1 MTDAA
6 QNRPRR
12 LGGLSR
18 LLPML
23 RPYAPQVLGAV
34 VALII
39 AAASVLV
46 IGVAMRRVVDHG
58 FSGDHGQ
65 FIDLYFAALMGVV
78 ALLALATFARFY
90 FVTWLGERV
99 VADMRGKVF
108 SHLLGLSPVY
118 FETAK
123 TGEVL
128 SRLTTDTELIQ
139 TVVGSSASIALR
151 NLLLLIGGS
160 VMLVVTSPKLA
171 GLSLLIVPAVVM
183 PIVVLGRRV
192 RALSRASQDSVA
204 AVSAYAGE
212 TLNAIQTVQ
221 AFTHEKIDRQKF
233 GDVVENTFGVALKR
247 IRARAWLTAFVILF
261 VFGAV
266 DMVLWIGGR
275 DVFEGAMSAGEL
287 AAFVFYAVVVAGA
300 LGALSEVW
308 GELQRA
314 SGAAERLFEILDT
327 RPTIAAP
334 AAPQAMPKPARGDI
348 ALEAVTF
355 RYPARPKETALDGIS
370 LSVRPGETLALVG
383 PSGAGKSTIFQLLLR
398 YHDPNAGR
406 ILVDGIDIARVDP
419 TDLRA
424 RIGIVAQEP
433 TIFAASAADNIRYGR
448 PEASDAEIRA
458 AAEAAACGFLD
469 RLPEGFATFLGERG
483 VRLSGGQRQR
493 LAIARAILRD
503 PAILLLDEATS
514 ALDAESE
521 RKVQIALERLMKGR
535 TTLVI
540 AHRLATVLKADR
552 IAVLDHGR
560 VVAVGNHAEL
570 MREDGLYARL
580 ARLQFDHGDGR
591 PRAVGD

>member
-1 MTDAA
+1 MTVAA
-6 QNRPRR
+6 PPSDRR
-12 LGGLSR
+12 LGGLMR
-18 LLPML
+18 LAPML
-23 RPYAPQVLGAV
+23 RPYLGRVIGAIAALV
-34 VALII
+34 V
-39 AAASVLV
+39 AAASVLI

-58 FSGDHGQ
+58 FSGDEGQ

-78 ALLALATFARFY
+78 ALLAAATFARFY
-90 FVTWLGERV
+90 LVTWLGERI
-99 VADMRGKVF
+99 VADMRQKVF
-108 SHLLGLSPVY
+108 SHLLDLSPVF

-139 TVVGSSASIALR
+139 TVVGSSASVALR
-151 NLLLLIGGS
+151 NLLLFLGGS
-160 VMLVVTSPKLA
+160 AMLAVTSPKLA
-171 GLSLLIVPAVVM
+171 GLSLLIVPAVVV

-204 AVSAYAGE
+204 GISAYAGE
-212 TLNAIQTVQ
+212 TLGAIQTVQ
-221 AFTHEKIDRQKF
+221 AFTHEGIDRKSF
-233 GDVVENTFGVALKR
+233 GATVEGAFGVALKR
-247 IRARAWLTAFVILF
+247 IRARAWLTAIVILF
-261 VFGAV
+261 IFGAV

-275 DVFEGAMSAGEL
+275 DVFEGRMSAGEL

-314 SGAAERLFEILDT
+314 SGAAERLFELLDT
-327 RPTIAAP
+327 RPAVRAP
-334 AAPQAMPKPARGDI
+334 ERPVALPHPAKGEI
-348 ALEAVTF
+348 VFEAVEF
-355 RYPARPKETALDGIS
+355 RYPARPKDVALDAVALRIRS
-370 LSVRPGETLALVG
+370 GENVALVG
-383 PSGAGKSTIFQLLLR
+383 PSGAGKSTIFNLLLR
-398 YHDPNAGR
+398 YHDPSAGR
-406 ILVDGIDIARVDP
+406 ILVDGVDIAAASP
-419 TDLRA
+419 IDLRSRFA
-424 RIGIVAQEP
+424 IVAQEP
-433 TIFAASAADNIRYGR
+433 TIFAASARENIRYGR
-448 PEASDAEIRA
+448 PGATDAEVRR

-469 RLPEGFATFLGERG
+469 RLPEGYDTFLGERG

-493 LAIARAILRD
+493 LAIARAVLRD

-521 RKVQIALERLMKGR
+521 RKVQLALEHLMKGR

-552 IAVLDHGR
+552 IVVLDKGR
-560 VVAVGNHAEL
+560 VVATGSHAEL

-580 ARLQFDHGDGR
+580 ARLQFDQGGGR